1 MKSTVKGLIGALATA
16 GMLATTSS
24 AYALPSLTVVTDF
37 GTQVID
43 PFLGIDWT
51 DQATAV
57 VSNLNFDND
66 PSNPIATEYLASAV
80 SVNANPFLVGLASTG
95 VGAPVGFW
103 ELTIKATIFET
114 AVCNSF
120 SGPICTDVDFF
131 ATGGLFEIWYG
142 RDANADGSIGSGFID
157 GLKIMTGTINAG
169 AAGSFTGDGTNGT
182 GDFRFSGI
190 VDWIQTDA
198 TLDAYFIGD
207 LNATN
212 AVATLQLGA
221 DTTGGW
227 AAPTQW
233 LDFGR
238 ATTDGLL
245 MLQADGNQGFNAVP
259 EPGTL
264 ALLGLGLLGL
274 AGRSIRRKA

>member
-1 MKSTVKGLIGALATA
+1 MKSTAKGLFGALATA
-16 GMLATTSS
+16 GMLATASS
-24 AYALPSLTVVTDF
+24 AYALPSLTVETDF
-37 GTQVID
+37 GTQVVD
-43 PFLGIDWT
+43 PFTGIDWT
-51 DQATAV
+51 DLATAV

-66 PSNPIATEYLASAV
+66 PLNPIQTEFLSSAV
-80 SVNANPFLVGLASTG
+80 KVNSGAFLTNLASTG
-95 VGAPVGFW
+95 VGAPTGWW

-114 AVCNSF
+114 ASCNSF
-120 SGPICTDVDFF
+120 SGSICTDVDFF
-131 ATGGLFEIWYG
+131 ATGGLFEIWYD
-142 RDANADGSIGSGFID
+142 RDANADGSVGSGFID

-169 AAGSFTGDGTNGT
+169 AAGSFTGDGTDGT
-182 GDFRFSGI
+182 GQFDFTG
-190 VDWIQTDA
+190 VVEWILTDS
-198 TLDAYFIGD
+198 TQDAYFIGD

-212 AVATLQLGA
+212 AVATLQLGG
-221 DTTGGW
+221 DTTSDW
-227 AAPTQW
+227 EAPTQW

-238 ATTDGLL
+238 DTTDGLL